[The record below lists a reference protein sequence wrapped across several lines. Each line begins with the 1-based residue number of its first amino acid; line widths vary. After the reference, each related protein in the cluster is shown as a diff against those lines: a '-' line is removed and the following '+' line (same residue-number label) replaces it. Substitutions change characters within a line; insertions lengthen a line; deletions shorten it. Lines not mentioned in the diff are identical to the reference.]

1 MKLVLEKEEALEV
14 IHSALANG
22 GLTDLYYSDVEI
34 NVSQEDYSEA
44 KNNLKKRLKRLKKES
59 IITIEDVYVEILRS
73 GKHLEFIDD
82 NETVSFNLNKVMSI
96 LDKEPAIRL
105 ILEIKEG
112 QDDSI
117 TGYNLLQ
124 YCLYGEIIYG

>member
-1 MKLVLEKEEALEV
+1 MKLILEKEEILEV

-22 GLTDLYYSDVEI
+22 GLSDLYYSDVDI
-34 NVSQEDYSEA
+34 DPSPRDYLEA
-44 KNNLKKRLKRLKKES
+44 KKSLKERLGEEAL
-59 IITIEDVYVEILRS
+59 ITVEDIWVEILRM
-73 GKHLEFIDD
+73 GKPLEFNDD
-82 NETVSFNLNKVMSI
+82 GKSVSFDLNKAMSI

-105 ILEIKEG
+105 ILEFREG

-124 YCLYGEIIYG
+124 YCLYGELIYG